1 MRVVAADMLLGE
13 RATPGLRW
21 SGVEL
26 VICIGSG
33 FDVELSC
40 PPLVGGDLHGFSI
53 LEQRNMKKIL

>member
-26 VICIGSG
+26 VICISNG

-40 PPLVGGDLHGFSI
+40 PLLVGGDLHGFSI
-53 LEQRNMKKIL
+53 LE